1 MKSPAEVLRIKEIE
15 LEKVKREVEAL
26 RLTAEILEESK
37 METLP
42 RKTAKVVQ
50 LP

>member
-1 MKSPAEVLRIKEIE
+1 MKSPTEVLRMKEME
-15 LEKVKREVEAL
+15 LEKVKREIEAL
-26 RLTAEILEESK
+26 RLTAEILEERK
-37 METLP
+37 AEQLP